1 MENKLQKEIIMRSIK
16 IVDIGYIA
24 VIYAFVAIVF
34 SAIMDKY
41 LGTYDKKKAEKQSL
55 ARVSIEA
62 IIYIWFVGAVI
73 YVVRNLVE
81 LIPFPLNGVH
91 GFNHFRVKELGNATV
106 FVFIAMYYQKN
117 FKDRLDYLFAR
128 IKKSI

>member
-1 MENKLQKEIIMRSIK
+1 MENKLKKEAIIRSIK
-16 IVDIGYIA
+16 IIDIGYIA
-24 VIYAFVAIVF
+24 VIYAFIAIVF

-41 LGTYDKKKAEKQSL
+41 LGTYDKKKADEQSL
-55 ARVSIEA
+55 ARVSLEA
-62 IIYIWFVGAVI
+62 IIYIWFIGAVTYAI
-73 YVVRNLVE
+73 RNLVE

-91 GFNHFRVKELGNATV
+91 GFDHFKVKELGNATV

-117 FKDRLDYLFAR
+117 FKDRLDYLFVR